1 MQHEYINKHNTLRG
15 LIKHKDIS
23 AILREAIDSPIGS
36 TSRKRAK
43 SIISVLNKANLDGA
57 GGPGYFQSYDGAG
70 GPGYSQQTQTP
81 KDYSRLVV
89 FKQAPK
95 MSPVMDGA
103 GGPGD
108 QGYVP
113 GVVQKTFGSGNVG
126 DPGYQPGVIEKGVT
140 GASNWVAESAIP
152 GVEKA
157 GLGAVAG
164 AMGTGEFLAKRF
176 GRGLGVLGNTLF
188 GYNAND
194 PSAAIN
200 TPVPQFKDTFG
211 GQALSGLFPGSQQAP
226 QAGTQQ
232 GTQGTYGTKPSV
244 PTELYGGKT
253 PGTFDP
259 SLVKEVGP
267 EQQQATSGQFG
278 ATATGGTQGTSTG
291 AQGAPSTGVP
301 GATTSPFTVQRA
313 VESGIGPS
321 MFAMQL
327 MSNPKQFKDVMASA
341 GINLTD
347 DQLPTGKTLS
357 ENINNISDALKKQY
371 HLDDLL
377 NQKQNMIES
386 GITVERD
393 LTDYIRGRDQ
403 YLNQTQ
409 GMIDN
414 FQGKMSQMDLSN
426 PANAKQADNYLNYL
440 YTLKGRQNQRYM
452 DFLNS
457 GITQYNRNLTEVSN
471 NYDKALSSY
480 QYELQKKTALTQDEY
495 TMYHTALT
503 EMYNNVE
510 QAPMKKLQMQS
521 LRAQLNAAAASTIT
535 DAAGNALAGS
545 PLAKDLGILDGLPV
559 GDAIVDSKTGEI
571 TSRVTSIEDVVND
584 FTAQKGVTPYSV
596 EYKLTNAMKN
606 KLSNTSNTAEAIKS
620 GNDYMKMLSSYYNQA
635 RDQQTAQ
642 RAAQMAYEVTGAIG
656 NAVTHSLTQNKS
668 DLNNVV
674 NAVGDLTATGFF
686 GGKKKLPS
694 RADFVSKH
702 AAVDSGISNALYQMA
717 SDYQT
722 QNSGASTSNI
732 VVLIN
737 GNEKKLKDLT
747 PDEMAQFVGKLSASS
762 LYGAFVTPQ

>member
-1 MQHEYINKHNTLRG
+1 MQHEYINRHNTLRG

-23 AILREAIDSPIGS
+23 AVLREAIDSPIGS

-57 GGPGYFQSYDGAG
+57 GGPGYFPTYDGAG
-70 GPGYSQQTQTP
+70 GPGTQQPAQTP

-95 MSPVMDGA
+95 MSPLMDGA

-108 QGYVP
+108 TSDPSFQYGDSNQQSLIPPVSKVQPESVYGMYRDAS
-113 GVVQKTFGSGNVG
+113 GVLRNDPNSSVGFGGFLKGFGGGIANEVKSGISSTISDLKRPLVR
-126 DPGYQPGVIEKGVT
+126 DEKG
-140 GASNWVAESAIP
+140 I
-152 GVEKA
+152 
-157 GLGAVAG
+157 LGRDTTPQEAPAVA
-164 AMGTGEFLAKRF
+164 
-176 GRGLGVLGNTLF
+176 
-188 GYNAND
+188 
-194 PSAAIN
+194 
-200 TPVPQFKDTFG
+200 TPVTTSP
-211 GQALSGLFPGSQQAP
+211 
-226 QAGTQQ
+226 TQE
-232 GTQGTYGTKPSV
+232 TKPSV
-244 PTELYGGKT
+244 PAELYGGQT
-253 PGTFDP
+253 PGVFDP
-259 SLVKEVGP
+259 SLVKRVD
-267 EQQQATSGQFG
+267 
-278 ATATGGTQGTSTG
+278 GGTQQSGAEASQGGQNVQTQQSSSSPYTGSTTQTS
-291 AQGAPSTGVP
+291 QGG
-301 GATTSPFTVQRA
+301 TSPFSVQQA
-313 VESGIGPS
+313 VNSGIGPS

-327 MSNPKQFKDVMASA
+327 MSNPKQFKDVMESA
-341 GINLTD
+341 GIHLTD

-357 ENINNISDALKKQY
+357 ENINNISDSLKKQY
-371 HLDDLL
+371 QLDDLL
-377 NQKQNMIES
+377 NQKQSMIEG

-426 PANAKQADNYLNYL
+426 PDNAKQADNYLNYM

-495 TMYHTALT
+495 TMYNSALT

-521 LRAQLNAAAASTIT
+521 LRAQLNATAASTIT
-535 DAAGNALAGS
+535 DAAGNAMTGS

-559 GDAIVDSKTGEI
+559 GDSLVDPKTGEL
-571 TSRVTSIEDVVND
+571 TSRVTSIEDTINN
-584 FTAQKGVTPYSV
+584 FTAQKGVSPYSV
-596 EYKLTNAMKN
+596 TYKITNAMKN
-606 KLSNTSNTAEAIKS
+606 KLSTISNTADAIKT
-620 GNDYMKMLSSYYNQA
+620 GGDYMGMVSSYFNQA

-642 RAAQMAYEVTGAIG
+642 QASQMADDITRSIGTAI
-656 NAVTHSLTQNKS
+656 THSLTQNKN

-674 NAVGDLTATGFF
+674 NAAQDLTSTGWF
-686 GGKKKLPS
+686 GSRKALPS
-694 RADFVSKH
+694 RAQFVSNN
-702 AAVDSGISNALYQMA
+702 AGVDSSISNALYQMA

-722 QNSGASTSNI
+722 QNAGASTSNI
-732 VVLIN
+732 LVLIN